1 MNLTNDKPFV
11 AGNWKMNNTVPQS
24 LRLIEEILSRIG
36 DFQGV
41 EMVVIPPFTSL
52 YAVREVME
60 GTPLRLGA
68 QNLFWEE
75 SGAYTGEIS
84 PLMLTDAG
92 CTYVV
97 LGHSERR
104 QVFGETDADVNR
116 KLLSALRH
124 GLIPI
129 LCLGETRDERESGR
143 TIDKIAAQ
151 LEKGLEGVPDKEL
164 RSVVIAYEPIWAIGT
179 GLTATPA
186 QAQEV
191 HAFIR
196 ERLEQ
201 KYGQEIASCAIIL
214 YGGSVNPANA
224 FSLIKE
230 RDINGALVGG
240 ASLKADSFVE
250 IAKEA
255 LKAYKKK

>member
-1 MNLTNDKPFV
+1 VNLTNDRPFV
-11 AGNWKMNNTVPQS
+11 AGNWKMNNTVPQALS
-24 LRLIEEILSRIG
+24 LIEDILSRAG

-41 EMVVIPPFTSL
+41 EMVVIPPYTSL
-52 YAVREVME
+52 YSVREALE

-68 QNLFWEE
+68 QNFFWEE

-84 PLMLTDAG
+84 PAMLLDAG
-92 CTYVV
+92 CAYVV

-104 QVFGETDADVNR
+104 QIFGDTDADVNR
-116 KLLSALRH
+116 KLLAALRH
-124 GLIPI
+124 NLVPI
-129 LCLGETRDERESGR
+129 LCLGETREERESGR
-143 TIDKIAAQ
+143 TIDKIAGQ
-151 LEKGLEGVPDKEL
+151 LEKGLEGVPEEDL
-164 RSVVIAYEPIWAIGT
+164 RRVVIAYEPIWAIGT

-240 ASLKADSFVE
+240 ASLKAHSFVE
-250 IAKEA
+250 NAKEA
-255 LKAYKKK
+255 LKAYKEK